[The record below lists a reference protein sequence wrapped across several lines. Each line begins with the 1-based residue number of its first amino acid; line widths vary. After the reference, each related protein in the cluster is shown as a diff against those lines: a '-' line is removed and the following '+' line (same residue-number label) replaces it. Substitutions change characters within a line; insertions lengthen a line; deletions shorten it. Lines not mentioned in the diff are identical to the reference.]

1 MTQRWHIASFDVIPE
16 TDIPPDILHIRIQ
29 PAEDDTG
36 KAWRIYWHDIPIVQ
50 FKRDT
55 HPERTAEAL
64 RRAGNRLQ
72 QLCAEWQVPALALLG
87 ESLSPAEWY
96 ALIEGMALGAYSHHL
111 KRARKAHPLQTIYLQ
126 GKHATH
132 LDANRLCIEA
142 DVVWWVRDLI
152 NDPPNQLN
160 AQTLANAIAQ
170 AAQSDGFQIEIWGL
184 QEIVN
189 ARMAGILAVNR
200 GSVVPP
206 AFVIAEYKP
215 ANPVNQHPIVLIG
228 KGVVFDTGGI
238 NLKASPEAMIHMMK
252 CDMGGA
258 AVVAGAL
265 RIACRRQLP
274 LHIVGLIP
282 AVENRIGASAILP
295 SEVIEYA
302 DGTTVEVANTDA
314 EGRLILADALL
325 YAKHY
330 QPELTITV
338 ATLTGAALRA
348 IGPYGSVAFGKD
360 VPPTMMETLRQAGEE
375 TYERIVEFPLWDE
388 YREELESPIADLK
401 NVSNS
406 RLAGAQ
412 IAAQFLAHFAQSY
425 PWIHL
430 DIAPVGF
437 LLKPWHYHPAGGTG
451 MPLRMLVRFLEK
463 QYLAA
468 KENAPDHTG

>member
-1 MTQRWHIASFDVIPE
+1 MAQRWHIASFDVIPV

-29 PAEDDTG
+29 PTEEDSG
-36 KAWRIYWHDIPIVQ
+36 KAWRIHWQDIPIVQ

-72 QLCAEWQVPALALLG
+72 QLCAEWRIASLALLG
-87 ESLSPAEWY
+87 ESLSPSEWY

-111 KRARKAHPLQTIYLQ
+111 KRTRQPHPLQTIYLHGNTAAQ
-126 GKHATH
+126 
-132 LDANRLCIEA
+132 LDGHRLSIETNI
-142 DVVWWVRDLI
+142 VWWVRDLI

-170 AAQSDGFQIEIWGL
+170 AAQSDGFQIEIWGR
-184 QEIVN
+184 QEIEQ

-215 ANPVNQHPIVLIG
+215 DNPINRQPIVLIG
-228 KGVVFDTGGI
+228 KGVIFDTGGI
-238 NLKASPEAMIHMMK
+238 NLKASPEAMINMMK

-258 AVVAGAL
+258 AVVAGVL
-265 RIACRRQLP
+265 RIACQRQLP
-274 LHIVGLIP
+274 LHLIGLIP
-282 AVENRIGASAILP
+282 AVENRISASAILP

-325 YAKHY
+325 YAKRY

-348 IGPYGSVAFGKD
+348 LGPYGSVAFGKD

-388 YREELESPIADLK
+388 YREELESPVADLK
-401 NVSNS
+401 NVSDG

-412 IAAQFLAHFAQSY
+412 IAAQFLAHFARSY

-451 MPLRMLVRFLEK
+451 IPVRMLIRFLEK

-468 KENAPDHTG
+468 KQDASDHAG